1 MTAASQLSPVI
12 RIVDD
17 DDRVRESVAFVLQI
31 DGHQTEEYESAE
43 DFLKFSDFERPGC
56 IVLDIRMPGMSGLE
70 LQLELKNRGSTIPI
84 LFLTGHG
91 DMAAAVMALKR
102 GAADFVA
109 KPIEPEVLQSSVRNL
124 VHWHC
129 SLCRELDMRRKA
141 RERFNTLTPKEQEIC
156 RRIAAG
162 ALNKQTAIDLN
173 ISEQTVK
180 YCWQRVSVPVHF
192 LVFKRLVNP
201 NNRMLSSLGR
211 EAQVSPQRLKQQG
224 AAL

>member
-1 MTAASQLSPVI
+1 
-12 RIVDD
+12 
-17 DDRVRESVAFVLQI
+17 
-31 DGHQTEEYESAE
+31 
-43 DFLKFSDFERPGC
+43 
-56 IVLDIRMPGMSGLE
+56 MPGMSGLE

-180 YCWQRVSVPVHF
+180 THRANLSKKLGLRSAIEIAEF
-192 LVFKRLVNP
+192 LKMLDNIP
-201 NNRMLSSLGR
+201 NVIFPITAHRD
-211 EAQVSPQRLKQQG
+211 
-224 AAL
+224 

>member
-102 GAADFVA
+102 GQRILS
-109 KPIEPEVLQSSVRNL
+109 PNRLN
-124 VHWHC
+124 
-129 SLCRELDMRRKA
+129 
-141 RERFNTLTPKEQEIC
+141 PKFCNQ
-156 RRIAAG
+156 A
-162 ALNKQTAIDLN
+162 
-173 ISEQTVK
+173 
-180 YCWQRVSVPVHF
+180 
-192 LVFKRLVNP
+192 
-201 NNRMLSSLGR
+201 
-211 EAQVSPQRLKQQG
+211 
-224 AAL
+224 

>member
-180 YCWQRVSVPVHF
+180 THRANLSKKLCLRSAIEIAEF
-192 LVFKRLVNP
+192 LKMLDNIP
-201 NNRMLSSLGR
+201 NVIFPITAHRD
-211 EAQVSPQRLKQQG
+211 
-224 AAL
+224 

>member
-84 LFLTGHG
+84 SHRTRRHG
-91 DMAAAVMALKR
+91 C
-102 GAADFVA
+102 
-109 KPIEPEVLQSSVRNL
+109 SSNG
-124 VHWHC
+124 
-129 SLCRELDMRRKA
+129 
-141 RERFNTLTPKEQEIC
+141 TLNVVQRILSPNRLNPKFCNQ
-156 RRIAAG
+156 A
-162 ALNKQTAIDLN
+162 
-173 ISEQTVK
+173 
-180 YCWQRVSVPVHF
+180 
-192 LVFKRLVNP
+192 
-201 NNRMLSSLGR
+201 
-211 EAQVSPQRLKQQG
+211 
-224 AAL
+224 

>member
-1 MTAASQLSPVI
+1 
-12 RIVDD
+12 
-17 DDRVRESVAFVLQI
+17 
-31 DGHQTEEYESAE
+31 
-43 DFLKFSDFERPGC
+43 
-56 IVLDIRMPGMSGLE
+56 
-70 LQLELKNRGSTIPI
+70 
-84 LFLTGHG
+84 
-91 DMAAAVMALKR
+91 MAAAVMALKR

-180 YCWQRVSVPVHF
+180 RIAQIFRKTRST
-192 LVFKRLVNP
+192 LS
-201 NNRMLSSLGR
+201 NRNRRISENAR
-211 EAQVSPQRLKQQG
+211 
-224 AAL
+224 